1 MRRHIVISVV
11 SALALSSIAS
21 SPVQAAKPKPWES
34 RSYLNSIQLSEYKS
48 SVKDKVV
55 TVKIAKK
62 NVKVACFPKQSN
74 SGKRTWVP
82 GVNIGTD
89 TKGAWVYWASY
100 SDQAAHYK
108 EMATQTQGKQK
119 AKNKK
124 LSADFAKRAKS
135 SSAESKACKTVAVM
149 KLASKNL
156 AGLAVVSTSASSF
169 RSFRSGEFGIRN
181 LFGSTTNLAGL
192 NDNGVLVSA
201 LGSSSVSVRELVE
214 SPDGSIFITFNNKV
228 DLMDPDGSMYGWSN
242 QKSSCAFAVAK
253 PNSTSITCVD
263 SQVQNV
269 TSGTIQ
275 FDNSGRVYYVAS
287 LSCETSCDNTQEL
300 RRATG
305 SSISTM
311 VRPTNGRIDNFRVSG
326 DGYLIVRGSTGS
338 NSWVR
343 AYSPERVAKEIGSN
357 SWGGLFDVFPDGN
370 LYFSSDCEILKFDT
384 NPSVL
389 AVSPRSWIG
398 GTNSNSIT
406 NPEWRVENSCNLTNA
421 SDFYRLPMGQA
432 PVSDDRVYMTYSSHN
447 GDNTYTSKAAQVYPT
462 VIPDLQVGLT
472 NTQVIEPA
480 GSFLAVSGKSVTRN
494 GAQTTTTYKTTILNG
509 ADQSYRD
516 ASGMEGIEVFS
527 MTYATS
533 SNELIVNG
541 EILRTGVKVNGKYNL
556 TTNTWAVTSSDTGR
570 IDDLELFDN

>member
-1 MRRHIVISVV
+1 MRRHIVLSVV

-48 SVKDKVV
+48 SVKNKVV

-89 TKGAWVYWASY
+89 TKGAWVYWASFA
-100 SDQAAHYK
+100 DQAAYYK
-108 EMATQTQGKQK
+108 NEAPAQTNTQK

-124 LSADFAKRAKS
+124 ISADFAKRAKS

-149 KLASKNL
+149 KLSSKNL

-169 RSFRSGEFGIRN
+169 RSFRSEEFGIRN

-192 NDNGVLVSA
+192 DDNGVLVSA
-201 LGSSSVSVRELVE
+201 LGSSSVNVQELVE
-214 SPDGSIFITFNNKV
+214 APDGSIYILFSNKV
-228 DLMDPDGSMYGWSN
+228 DLLDPDGALYGWQN
-242 QKSSCAFAVAK
+242 QQSSCAFAVAK
-253 PNSTSITCVD
+253 PNSTAITCVD
-263 SQVQNV
+263 NQVQNLK
-269 TSGTIQ
+269 TGTVQ
-275 FDNSGRVYYVAS
+275 FDNSGRVYYVAT
-287 LSCETSCDNTQEL
+287 LPCESNCQNSTTEL

-311 VRPTNGRIDNFRVSG
+311 VRPTNGNIDNFRVTG

-343 AYSPERVAKEIGSN
+343 AYSPNRVATEIGAN
-357 SWGGLFDVFPDGN
+357 SWGGLFDIFPDGN
-370 LYFSSDCEILKFDT
+370 LYFSSESEILKFET

-398 GTNSNSIT
+398 GNNSIT
-406 NPEWRVENSCNLTNA
+406 NPEWVVENPWNIAQA

-432 PVSDDRVYMTYSSHN
+432 PVSDDRVYVVYSQYN
-447 GDNTYTSKAAQVYPT
+447 PTSKKAAQVYPT

-472 NTQVIEPA
+472 DTQVIEPA
-480 GSFLAVSGKSVTRN
+480 GNFLAVSGKNVVRN

-556 TTNTWAVTSSDTGR
+556 TTNTWVVTSSNTGR
-570 IDDLELFDN
+570 IDDLELFEN

>member
-1 MRRHIVISVV
+1 MRRHIVLSVV

-21 SPVQAAKPKPWES
+21 SPVQEEKPKPWES
-34 RSYLNSIQLSEYKS
+34 RGYLNSIQLSEYKS
-48 SVKDKVV
+48 SVKNKVV

-89 TKGAWVYWASY
+89 TQGANVYWASY
-100 SDQAAHYK
+100 ADQAAYYK
-108 EMATQTQGKQK
+108 ERATQTLGKQK

-124 LSADFAKRAKS
+124 ISDDFAKRAKS

-149 KLASKNL
+149 KLSSKNL

-169 RSFRSGEFGIRN
+169 RSFRSEEFGIRN

-192 NDNGVLVSA
+192 DDNGVLVSA
-201 LGSSSVSVRELVE
+201 LGSSSVNVQELVE
-214 SPDGSIFITFNNKV
+214 APDGSIYILFSNKV
-228 DLMDPDGSMYGWSN
+228 DLLDPDGAMYGWQN
-242 QKSSCAFAVAK
+242 QQSSCAFAVAK
-253 PNSTSITCVD
+253 PNSTAITCVD
-263 SQVQNV
+263 NQVQNLR
-269 TSGTIQ
+269 TGTVQ

-287 LSCETSCDNTQEL
+287 LSCDTNCNSSEEL

-326 DGYLIVRGSTGS
+326 DGYLIVRGWTGS

-343 AYSPERVAKEIGSN
+343 TYSPERVAKEIGSN
-357 SWGGLFDVFPDGN
+357 SWGGLFDIFPDGN
-370 LYFSSDCEILKFDT
+370 LYFASEGEILKFDT

-389 AVSPRSWIG
+389 AVNPRSWIG
-398 GTNSNSIT
+398 QSGSRT
-406 NPEWRVENSCNLTNA
+406 NPEWVVENPWNIAQA

-432 PVSDDRVYMTYSSHN
+432 PVSDDRVYVVYSQYNPISK
-447 GDNTYTSKAAQVYPT
+447 KAAQVYPT

-472 NTQVIEPA
+472 DTQVIEPA
-480 GSFLAVSGKSVTRN
+480 GNFLAVSGKNVVRN

-556 TTNTWAVTSSDTGR
+556 TTNTWVVTSSNTGR